1 MVRLFQL
8 NFNMGL
14 ISLERT
20 LLIIV
25 LAILT
30 SIGLLTVWLE
40 YYEFNNEVNI
50 LNPTGDKGTALV
62 VYQLGISNFQR
73 RMAHAFAEGLVSS
86 GWRVEITTVS
96 TQAPTDVS
104 GYSLLVLGWPTY
116 WFNPSLPV
124 RKYLSRIGDIEKKNT
139 VIICTAAGSPLNSCE
154 TMKNLVQAANGKIV
168 KSLTLFT
175 LRPNMVNGVNEPDKI
190 AFHAGQEITLPRM

>member
-1 MVRLFQL
+1 MVLIVVLVILVAAWVLFDLWL
-8 NFNMGL
+8 N
-14 ISLERT
+14 R
-20 LLIIV
+20 
-25 LAILT
+25 
-30 SIGLLTVWLE
+30 
-40 YYEFNNEVNI
+40 EVVSEVRA
-50 LNPTGDKGTALV
+50 LNPGGDAGAALV
-62 VYQLGISNFQR
+62 VYHPGKSDFHHR
-73 RMAHAFAEGLVSS
+73 VTAGFAEGLVSN

-139 VIICTAAGSPLNSCE
+139 VIICTAAGSPLNNCE